1 MPATIATRD
10 NDAVLGPRK
19 DQLGGPGPRTKTINA
34 DEWNRVVDLL
44 FAMQAEI
51 GDTDGTTV
59 GSLWEAAGG
68 GASGFTY
75 VAVTADATLPSA
87 NAIVDVDTTGL
98 TAPDTLELTLPAAS
112 AGRVYI
118 IRKTAGAAN
127 ETITLKRAASEQID
141 GVGANRLLPGSDN
154 LVDAIGHSTPHAVWT
169 VYCDGT
175 NWRSYQA
182 SPETR
187 AVWGKSGAP
196 VDSVDTVAGYD
207 YIPGSTWHGGGSPG
221 HLWIQTGVDAGDAKW
236 RRIDAPGL
244 RFELDTT
251 DADATDLSATTEVQG
266 KTTPGG
272 SAFAGTVTVAGNI
285 AAPWDSDTKMLTV
298 TTSALMTGLGLRQVE
313 CGDLPSDGFIVD
325 VGLGD
330 LDGSLVSTMLVIAMY
345 EQRAG
350 TNGRGV
356 GIGIQQG
363 SAQLNVVGF
372 ADDGADS
379 PAVNTSP
386 VTFMSADSWPSAPST
401 FNRGPWRAII
411 EVRKVDASSPERW
424 TMRVTCIGIGGVT
437 SQTYS
442 GIAYPATGWS
452 TSLDLAG
459 ASMTRVGIG
468 AWCTAAEG
476 GDMSISHLR
485 IYELGS
491 AIPT

>member
-68 GASGFTY
+68 GASGFSY

-87 NAIVDVDTTGL
+87 NAIVDVDTSGL
-98 TAPDTLELTLPAAS
+98 TAPDTLELTLPAAA

-118 IRKTAGAAN
+118 IRKIDGAAN
-127 ETITLKRAASEQID
+127 ETITLVRAASEMID
-141 GVGANRLLPGSDN
+141 GLAASRLLPGSDN
-154 LVDAIGHSTPHAVWT
+154 LIDATGHSTPNAVWT

-175 NWRSYQA
+175 NWRTYQTA
-182 SPETR
+182 PETR
-187 AVWGKSGAP
+187 AVWGKAGPP
-196 VDSVDTVAGYD
+196 VDAVDTVAGYD
-207 YIPGSTWHGGGSPG
+207 YIPGSTWHDGSTVPG
-221 HLWIQTGVDAGDAKW
+221 HLYIQTGVDAGDAKW

-251 DADATDLSATTEVQG
+251 VTSDISATTEVQG
-266 KTTPGG
+266 KYAPGG
-272 SAFAGTVTVAGNI
+272 SPFAGTITPAGNV
-285 AAPWDSDTKMLTV
+285 AAPWDSATKMLSL
-298 TTSALMTGLGLRQVE
+298 TTSGGMSGIGLRRVL

-325 VGLGD
+325 VGIGD
-330 LDGSLVSTMLVIAMY
+330 LDVLVSTYLVIALY

-350 TNGRGV
+350 TEGR
-356 GIGIQQG
+356 GIGIAIQH
-363 SAQLNVVGF
+363 SLAQLNVIGF
-372 ADDGADS
+372 ADDGIDS
-379 PAVNTSP
+379 PAINTSP
-386 VTFMSADSWPSAPST
+386 LTFMAADSWGGAPAN
-401 FNRGPWRAII
+401 FDRGPARAIL
-411 EVRKVDASSPERW
+411 EFRKVDASSPERW
-424 TMRVTCIGIGGVT
+424 TLRVTLISIGGVT

-442 GIAYPATGWS
+442 GIAYPSASAWS
-452 TSLDLAG
+452 TALDLAG
-459 ASMTRVGIG
+459 ASMTRLGLG
-468 AWCTAAEG
+468 AWCTVAEG
-476 GDMSISHLR
+476 GAMSISHLR

-491 AIPT
+491 ALPA